1 MVFLNFM
8 LLIQNII
15 LKFMTDNINR
25 KKQAKEYERI
35 KLVTG
40 IVEGVLS
47 FLLILAFIVFGFT
60 KKLEVFAAGY
70 FSNAYLQILL
80 FGAILGFIT
89 SVLSFPFDYF
99 FGFRLEHKYGL
110 SNLTFRG
117 WIKEKF
123 KGFLVGMVLGLPIV
137 LFFYYLLSNFQ
148 YWWVLF
154 GLIVTFYSVLLSQI
168 APIFIFPIF
177 YKFKPIEDEAL
188 RNKLLALCE
197 KVGFKIKGVYAFDM
211 SKTTKKA
218 NAAFTGMGKTKRIII
233 GDTLISGFTH
243 DEIETVFA
251 HELGHYKKG
260 HIRKQIFLSF
270 FSTFAG
276 LFVVSTLY
284 DLLLPVFGFHSRWE
298 LASLP
303 LLMLI
308 AGTLTFLLSPIGA
321 YISRK
326 YEYEADRFA
335 VSTTENIEA
344 FKSTMEKLAF
354 QNLADVE
361 PAGLVEFWF
370 HSHPP
375 IKKRIHAVEGYY
387 HGLAKA

>member
-1 MVFLNFM
+1 
-8 LLIQNII
+8 
-15 LKFMTDNINR
+15 MTDKDR
-25 KKQAKEYERI
+25 KQQAKEYEKI
-35 KLVTG
+35 KLVTD
-40 IVEGVLS
+40 IVDGVLS
-47 FLLILAFIVFGFT
+47 FLLILMMVIFGFT

-70 FSNAYLQILL
+70 FSNPYLKLLL
-80 FGAILGFIT
+80 FGAILGLIT
-89 SVLSFPFDYF
+89 SAISFPFDYF

-110 SNLTFRG
+110 SNLTFWG
-117 WIKEKF
+117 WIKEKL
-123 KGFLVGMVLGLPIV
+123 KGFAVGMVLGLPIV
-137 LFFYYLLSNFQ
+137 LLFYYLLTGFE
-148 YWWVLF
+148 YWWVMF
-154 GLIVTFYSVLLSQI
+154 GIIVTLYSVVLAQI
-168 APIFIFPIF
+168 APIFIFPLF
-177 YKFKPIEDEAL
+177 YKFKPLEDETIK
-188 RNKLLALCE
+188 NKIISLCE
-197 KVGFKIKGVYAFDM
+197 KVGFKIKGVYTFDM

-218 NAAFTGMGKTKRIII
+218 NAAFTGLGKTRRIII
-233 GDTLISGFTH
+233 GDTLISGFSP

-260 HIRKQIFLSF
+260 HIKKQIFLSF

-276 LFVVSTLY
+276 LFVVSALY
-284 DLLLPVFGFHSRWE
+284 DLFLPLFGFAARWE
-298 LASLP
+298 LAALP

-335 VSTTENIEA
+335 VNVTGNFDA

-361 PAGLVEFWF
+361 PPGFVEFWF
-370 HSHPP
+370 HSHPS
-375 IKKRIHAVEGYY
+375 IKKRIRAVEGYL